1 MGVFRLPFALDA
13 VCPDVFRLVSRGSIS
28 GCRHVLMAPQ
38 AGIDDSNGAPQARL
52 TANSALRTWRARID
66 GLDLGELM
74 GHKGRGGGAW

>member
-1 MGVFRLPFALDA
+1 MGVFRLPSALDA

-38 AGIDDSNGAPQARL
+38 AGINDSKCAPGARL
-52 TANSALRTWRARID
+52 TANGALHIWRARID
-66 GLDLGELM
+66 GLDLGEMM